1 MAGFSRKVDRPFRM
15 GTGSH
20 CLRDTGNAA
29 LNPSY
34 ICNSFDIG
42 GWTPLA
48 QSEPPNDKGGSF
60 VSQLGL
66 FAIEKPHAEWSGCG
80 FCCSYAVISNIPP
93 PPHQAAGQYGGTPGS
108 NPMSWRLI
116 AHPID
121 SYALRA
127 SSILLSGL
135 TSIHLDLFPPW
146 PLTYFLRFTGLFGRE
161 YSFRLPITPFYWM

>member
-1 MAGFSRKVDRPFRM
+1 MSNSAAHRLTWESVWFASGRSILFRFTTWLSLDAICVPGSVFYLTFFLVFFS
-15 GTGSH
+15 GY
-20 CLRDTGNAA
+20 L
-29 LNPSY
+29 
-34 ICNSFDIG
+34 
-42 GWTPLA
+42 
-48 QSEPPNDKGGSF
+48 F
-60 VSQLGL
+60 VNTSQ
-66 FAIEKPHAEWSGCG
+66 KPHAEWSGCG

-135 TSIHLDLFPPW
+135 TSIHLDLFPP
-146 PLTYFLRFTGLFGRE
+146 
-161 YSFRLPITPFYWM
+161 